1 MQSDKH
7 FDTII
12 LGSGISGTA
21 LASILAQQGFRV
33 LLLEKGTH
41 PRFAIGES
49 MLPQTSMWMWIV
61 GERFGVPEMKNLTN
75 AKAVQQHVSSSCG
88 VKRNIGFVYHR
99 EGETQNPNDGHQLI
113 PPENPFFSESHLFRQ
128 DVDLYM
134 LNAAIG
140 YGVVYRDLTELEN
153 IDFQEDEVRVKT
165 KDGEEYSARFLVDG
179 SGYRSLVA
187 QKFNLREKPTRL
199 RTNSRAI
206 FTHVTGLRPY
216 DDCISEQADSLG
228 QSRGW
233 HEGTLHHV
241 FDGGWLWIIP
251 FDNHSKSENSVCS
264 IGLMLDAKKFP
275 KKDLSPEQEFQE
287 IVERFPSVAEHL
299 KDSKPVRKWVSTD
312 RLQYSSTKSVGHR
325 YALLSSTYGFI
336 DPLYSRGLLSTF
348 ETIHALAGRL
358 IGALK
363 DDDFSPERFAYVDK
377 LQAAQLDDTD
387 KIIYNAYRSMSHFE
401 LWNAWTQL
409 WLATV
414 IFGDTYIFSHCLKY
428 MDSGDVSLFAKLEE
442 DPCPIAGAPF
452 ARDMKSI
459 VNGYETVLD
468 LFEAE
473 ELEVT
478 ASEAASYML
487 DLLGNSD
494 WLPKSI
500 YPWGSPTAR
509 HIDFNLV
516 FRDWI
521 TWGKSKAPSAIR
533 EEVFDFPLPEL
544 ELVTA

>member
-1 MQSDKH
+1 MQQDKH

-12 LGSGISGTA
+12 LGSGISGTV
-21 LASILAQQGFRV
+21 LASILAKHGFRV

-61 GERFGVPEMKNLTN
+61 GEHFGVPEIKNLAN
-75 AKAVQQHVSSSCG
+75 AKAVHQQVSSSCG

-99 EGETQNPNDGHQLI
+99 ESEAQNPNEGHKLI

-140 YGVVYRDLTELEN
+140 YGVVYRDLIELQD
-153 IDFQEDEVRVKT
+153 IDFQEDGVQVRT
-165 KDGEEYSARFLVDG
+165 KDGEEYRARFLVDG

-199 RTNSRAI
+199 RTNSRAL
-206 FTHVTGLRPY
+206 FTHVAGLRPY
-216 DDCISEQADSLG
+216 DDCISQADSLG
-228 QSRGW
+228 QSRQW

-241 FDGGWLWIIP
+241 FDGGWMWIIP
-251 FDNHSKSENSVCS
+251 FDNHSKAENSVCS

-299 KDSKPVRKWVSTD
+299 KGSKPVRKWVSTD
-312 RLQYSSTKSVGHR
+312 RLQYSSTKSVGYR

-336 DPLYSRGLLSTF
+336 DPLYSTGLLSTF
-348 ETIHALAGRL
+348 ETIHALASRL

-363 DDDFSPERFAYVDK
+363 DDDFSPQRFAYVDK

-387 KIIYNAYRSMSHFE
+387 NIIYNAYRSMSHFE

-414 IFGDTYIFSHCLKY
+414 VFGDTYIFGHCLKY
-428 MDSGDVSLFAKLEE
+428 METGDVSLFEKLEE
-442 DPCPIAGAPF
+442 EPCPIAGAPF

-459 VNGYETVLD
+459 INGYEAVLD
-468 LFEAE
+468 RVDAGELTAE
-473 ELEVT
+473 EAGEK
-478 ASEAASYML
+478 ML
-487 DLLGNSD
+487 ALLWDSD

-500 YPWGSPTAR
+500 YPWGSSTAR
-509 HIDFNLV
+509 HLDFNLI

-521 TWGKSKAPSAIR
+521 TWGKSEAPSAIR
-533 EEVFDFPLPEL
+533 EEVFDFRVPD
-544 ELVTA
+544 LVPA